1 MPFTAVEC
9 LVVEYEARA
18 HLKQASRASGL
29 RRPCICDEPS
39 ATAGSE
45 VLQALKS
52 TEGGVVEKEAL
63 CYRLRCM
70 QRVGGIAVKVG
81 TVSCS
86 PAE

>member
-1 MPFTAVEC
+1 MPLAVVEC

-18 HLKQASRASGL
+18 HLKQASLVSGL

-39 ATAGSE
+39 AAAGSK

-52 TEGGVVEKEAL
+52 TEGEVVGKEAL

-70 QRVGGIAVKVG
+70 QQVGGIAVKVG
-81 TVSCS
+81 AVRCS